1 MVTTGVPGTAPEAS
15 PRPARVDIAIVGGGI
30 SGLYCALELARC
42 IEARQPLFIG
52 GRQVDYDIAV
62 PTIALYEMRGFFG
75 GRIETWTLDL
85 NPHGADVATVSD
97 PYDPAIDAEQ
107 KASFY
112 RAEFG
117 PMRIEPRDQPRL
129 ASLLDDLDI
138 REPSRRQPQ
147 DGDLIK
153 FPAYVSEAPTEPKY
167 SLVGEEADQ
176 HSLLDLLLLAV
187 RRILELVDEA
197 GRHAGGPPVAWASAP
212 ARANWGHFLG
222 GSSVRRQYWKGELH
236 DFIVSLDDSDYDVIR
251 RQVCVNGTRLC
262 DMGFWNLLSE
272 VLSHLA
278 VLRIRDWGSYYH
290 LIGENPNA
298 AEHLIMW
305 LRAIKSSESLRGI
318 RGGMGLIVHRLV
330 NRLRSAP
337 CSDHVTLHPNH
348 TLASLNP
355 AREPHGGVT
364 LDFANGTSIVAD
376 EVILAMP
383 KRPLERLNLPRLA
396 HELDKVQDIP
406 LLKVFFVIDQ
416 PWWEDDRPPNRFAA
430 DLPTREVHY
439 WKSADK
445 TRGVMMVYTDRPAL
459 HFWSDYLGPEDRGA
473 GESGGT
479 GRAGAAAGTDSA
491 SGADDDDGL
500 AREQQTASIWILKRT
515 ADRTAPEGINR
526 RLWRRFVQYAR
537 DYEHNDF
544 TMERLLAC
552 GIRDWGKDPYGAAVH
567 VWRPRARSWE
577 VAARFAAF
585 SLDGGSENVH
595 ICGDAYSDYQGFI
608 EGALRSAD
616 RVLGVLRSGDTHA
629 PAPTAVVPQS

>member
-1 MVTTGVPGTAPEAS
+1 METEEVTE
-15 PRPARVDIAIVGGGI
+15 RVDIAIVGGGI
-30 SGLYCALELARC
+30 SGLYCALRLAER
-42 IEARQPLFIG
+42 IEAREPLVIG
-52 GRQVDYDIAV
+52 GRPVDYRARV
-62 PTIALYEMRGFFG
+62 PTVGLYEMRSVFG

-85 NPHGADVATVSD
+85 NPSGTGVATVQH
-97 PYDPAIDAEQ
+97 PYDPAIDSDQ
-107 KASFY
+107 KSSFY

-117 PMRIEPRDQPRL
+117 PMRIEPRDQPLLGRL
-129 ASLLDDLDI
+129 LELLDI
-138 REPSRRQPQ
+138 SEPRTRQPR
-147 DGDLIK
+147 DEDLIK
-153 FPAYVSEAPTEPKY
+153 FPAYVSEAPTEPRY
-167 SLVGEEADQ
+167 SLTGEEAEQ

-187 RRILELVDEA
+187 RRIFELIDEA
-197 GRHAGGPPVAWASAP
+197 GRHADGHPVPWASPA

-236 DFIVSLDDSDYDVIR
+236 DFIVSLENDDYHVIR
-251 RQVCVNGTRLC
+251 RSLSVNGTALC

-330 NRLRSAP
+330 DRLKSAP
-337 CSDHVTLHPNH
+337 CSDHVTLNTDC
-348 TLASLNP
+348 TLVSLAAGTDPGQEIRLQFADRKTVVAS
-355 AREPHGGVT
+355 
-364 LDFANGTSIVAD
+364 

-383 KRPLERLNLPRLA
+383 KRPLERLNIPGLA
-396 HELDKVQDIP
+396 RELDKVQDIP

-439 WKSADK
+439 WKSPDK

-459 HFWSDYLGPEDRGA
+459 NFWSDYLMPESLGT
-473 GESGGT
+473 GGT
-479 GRAGAAAGTDSA
+479 GGAGAAGPDAADPDGTGET
-491 SGADDDDGL
+491 SGAGPAGDGL
-500 AREQQTASIWILKRT
+500 AREQQAAAIWILKRSR
-515 ADRTAPEGINR
+515 DRTAPEGINR

-552 GIRDWGKDPYGAAVH
+552 GIRDWGKDPYGAAIH

-577 VAARFAAF
+577 VAELFTAF
-585 SLDGGSENVH
+585 PLDGTLDRTSRNLH

-608 EGALRSAD
+608 EGALRSAE
-616 RVLGVLRSGDTHA
+616 RVLSFLSHVR
-629 PAPTAVVPQS
+629 P

>member
-1 MVTTGVPGTAPEAS
+1 MTATMETEGAPE
-15 PRPARVDIAIVGGGI
+15 RVDIAIVGGGI
-30 SGLYCALELARC
+30 SGLYCALRLARC
-42 IEARQPLFIG
+42 IEAREPLFIG
-52 GRQVDYDIAV
+52 GRPVDYHTAI
-62 PTIALYEMRGFFG
+62 PRIRLYEMRGFFG

-85 NPHGADVATVSD
+85 NPHGSEVTTVPD
-97 PYDPAIDAEQ
+97 PYDPGIDPER
-107 KASFY
+107 KSNFY

-117 PMRIEPRDQPRL
+117 PMRIEPRDQPL
-129 ASLLDDLDI
+129 LGELLELLDI
-138 REPSRRQPQ
+138 CEPRTRQTH
-147 DGDLIK
+147 DEDLIK
-153 FPAYVSEAPTEPKY
+153 FPPYVSEAPTEPKY
-167 SLVGEEADQ
+167 SLVGEEAEQ

-187 RRILELVDEA
+187 RRIFELVDEA
-197 GRHAGGPPVAWASAP
+197 GRHGDGQPVAWGSPA

-236 DFIVSLDDSDYDVIR
+236 DFIVSLDDRDYDVIR
-251 RQVCVNGTRLC
+251 KGVSVNGTPLC
-262 DMGFWNLLSE
+262 NMGFWNLLSE

-298 AEHLIMW
+298 AEHLVMW
-305 LRAIKSSESLRGI
+305 LRAIKSSESLRGV

-330 NRLRSAP
+330 NLLKSAP
-337 CSDHVTLHPNH
+337 CSSHVTLHTDYRLM
-348 TLASLNP
+348 TLEAADQGAIRL
-355 AREPHGGVT
+355 R
-364 LDFANGTSIVAD
+364 FANQATVVAG

-383 KRPLERLNLPRLA
+383 KRPLERLNLAKLA
-396 HELDKVQDIP
+396 NELDKVQDIP

-439 WKSADK
+439 WKSEDK

-459 HFWSDYLGPEDRGA
+459 HFWADYLTPATSGA
-473 GESGGT
+473 GAAGGT
-479 GRAGAAAGTDSA
+479 GGPGEP
-491 SGADDDDGL
+491 DDGDGL
-500 AREQQTASIWILKRT
+500 AREQLTASIWILKRT
-515 ADRTAPEGINR
+515 SDRTAPEGINR

-567 VWRPRARSWE
+567 VWRPRAKSWE
-577 VAARFAAF
+577 VAELFTAF
-585 SLDGGSENVH
+585 SLAGETRNLH

-608 EGALRSAD
+608 EGALRSAE
-616 RVLGVLRSGDTHA
+616 RVLRFLGTGG
-629 PAPTAVVPQS
+629 TASTASKGG